1 MQEKRMRIIY
11 VCDDLMIG
19 GWSSLADMILKFKKE
34 GDTVS
39 VVTLFGKGYYADILE
54 KNGINVLCLEMNKKN
69 FLWSFVRLLVFF
81 RKESLDIVHTNL
93 HYSDIFG
100 IAAAFLAGVK
110 GRVIQI
116 HSIGE
121 KYKHQLGFLKR
132 FVLSK
137 ATAVSAVSGAA
148 AEAFRREYPS
158 FSGAISVVPNGIDIC
173 EFRRRVA
180 ESKCRKSDFGIPEN
194 VFTVL
199 TVANFKWQKGYE
211 YLVEAA
217 ALLDKASFRFL
228 VAGHGPEHDRIKK
241 MIAEKNIGDKIILLG
256 ARTDVPEL
264 MNIADAFLLPSVVE
278 PFGIC
283 VIEAFAAGLPVIATA
298 VDGIK
303 ETASHMNDA
312 ILVNPASPGEIAD
325 AIMMLRQNPELGKK
339 IAEAALKKS
348 DQFDV
353 GRTCER
359 IRKIYYQKKSFLDF
373 SC

>member
-1 MQEKRMRIIY
+1 MQEKSLRIIY

-19 GWSSLADMILKFKKE
+19 GWSSLADMILKFKRE
-34 GDTVS
+34 GDAVS

-54 KNGINVLCLEMNKKN
+54 KNGIDVLCLEMNKKN
-69 FLWSFVRLLVFF
+69 FLWSFARLFLFF
-81 RKESLDIVHTNL
+81 RKESPDIVHTNL

-110 GRVIQI
+110 GRVIQV

-121 KYKHQLGFLKR
+121 KYRHQLGFLKR

-137 ATAVSAVSGAA
+137 VTAVSAVSSAA

-199 TVANFKWQKGYE
+199 TAANFKWQKGYE
-211 YLVEAA
+211 HLVEAV
-217 ALLDKASFRFL
+217 ALLDKTSFRFL
-228 VAGHGPEHDRIKK
+228 AAGHGPEHDKIKK

-283 VIEAFAAGLPVIATA
+283 VIEAFAAGVPVIATA

-312 ILVNPASPGEIAD
+312 ILVPPGVPSEISEALLKLSSDPA
-325 AIMMLRQNPELGKK
+325 LREKLRKS
-339 IAEAALKKS
+339 ALKKAEE
-348 DQFDV
+348 FDISIISA
-353 GRTCER
+353 CF
-359 IRKIYYQKKSFLDF
+359 RKIYKDKRDSY
-373 SC
+373 